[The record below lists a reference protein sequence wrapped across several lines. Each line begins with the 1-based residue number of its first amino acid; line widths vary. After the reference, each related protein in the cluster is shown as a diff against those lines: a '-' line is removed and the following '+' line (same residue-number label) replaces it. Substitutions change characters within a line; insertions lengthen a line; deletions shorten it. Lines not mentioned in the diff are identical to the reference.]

1 MLVYGGVMDGEWWL
15 IDSNICCADR
25 VVDDVVRSS
34 LLSSVVS
41 SFSSEYSEIQRL
53 SLVACLLP
61 LALWCDVKRENGN
74 SLNYVILI
82 GSVVSVQYVQHF
94 KVVSVLYEQYTYKY
108 PSKNIKIKAPWKSNI
123 NNKRALT
130 LLQSFI
136 LAKCTI
142 PPYPFWILTHDSYQ
156 ECRLLQMMTYTC
168 TASWMNES
176 ITLRYGWGTVQ
187 HGSRLTRSLSTLPLL
202 TRIISLLV
210 EWMNESIESSSN
222 EGIFNKSGGGQT
234 VALSRHQH
242 DAYLRPARAA
252 RNERMNVPVKS
263 INNNHWQQLT
273 TPYGTSSITIPR
285 SNLTRSWFK
294 NSNSIDLL
302 ASSSSLHYV
311 LML

>member
-1 MLVYGGVMDGEWWL
+1 MGYDDECWYMVVWWMVSDDWL
-15 IDSNICCADR
+15 ILISVVLIELLMMLFGPLCCL
-25 VVDDVVRSS
+25 
-34 LLSSVVS
+34 LLSLHSVPNIRRS
-41 SFSSEYSEIQRL
+41 NACRL
-53 SLVACLLP
+53 LLACCRLL
-61 LALWCDVKRENGN
+61 CDVKRENGN

-94 KVVSVLYEQYTYKY
+94 NKVVSVLYEQYTYKY

-176 ITLRYGWGTVQ
+176 ITLRMGYGTAATDWLV
-187 HGSRLTRSLSTLPLL
+187 L
-202 TRIISLLV
+202 SLLSPFWLESSRSSSN
-210 EWMNESIESSSN
+210 EWIESIESSSN

-263 INNNHWQQLT
+263 INNHCWQLT
-273 TPYGTSSITIPR
+273 IPYIINHHPQE
-285 SNLTRSWFK
+285 
-294 NSNSIDLL
+294 
-302 ASSSSLHYV
+302 
-311 LML
+311 